1 MGAAPPIRLHSQ
13 SSPPEP
19 TPSTMRPPPPS
30 RCDTAS
36 LGGRHQAGVTPRHLV
51 ARRRAGGDSHAGHPA
66 TAVPGGGSVAP
77 WCRHKRPNTPLV
89 APCTLLGPHRRSAH
103 YRACP
108 RWRRAT
114 LPQAGVRAPLHLA
127 PAGHLAFRGAGVAC
141 CIGCGR
147 TSTGA
152 IPVGLESV
160 RGGNACR
167 GRPPEGLANS
177 RATALLSSHRSL
189 GLEA

>member
-51 ARRRAGGDSHAGHPA
+51 ARRRAGGDSHAGHSAP
-66 TAVPGGGSVAP
+66 AVPGGGSVAP

-89 APCTLLGPHRRSAH
+89 APCTLLGPHRRQPTTGPVRGGDEQRSPKQVCEHRYTWLPPVTLRSEGPAL
-103 YRACP
+103 RVALVVGEQVPESSPLGKKAC
-108 RWRRAT
+108 
-114 LPQAGVRAPLHLA
+114 G
-127 PAGHLAFRGAGVAC
+127 
-141 CIGCGR
+141 
-147 TSTGA
+147 
-152 IPVGLESV
+152 
-160 RGGNACR
+160 GGNACR
-167 GRPPEGLANS
+167 GRPLEELANS
-177 RATALLSSHRSL
+177 RATALLSSHRAL
-189 GLEA
+189 GLVA